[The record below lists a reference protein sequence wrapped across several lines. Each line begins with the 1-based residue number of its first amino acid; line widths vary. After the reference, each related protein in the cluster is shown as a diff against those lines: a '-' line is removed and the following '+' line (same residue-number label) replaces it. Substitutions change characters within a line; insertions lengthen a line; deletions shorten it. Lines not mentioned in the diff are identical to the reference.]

1 MSNISTNFSEEIT
14 IDRIVCPLHI
24 ITLKHGLD
32 GIKHNQVLKVT
43 TGGKNV
49 SKELTSACSA
59 MGHAVYSIEE
69 NNKVVLYVK
78 KKNSTE
84 FKYITVIP
92 NILIQ

>member
-59 MGHAVYSIEE
+59 MGHVVYSIEE